1 MNARDLNAFEFMYNY
16 GSAEQFCS
24 SEERILFSSS
34 VLPRFLASQTDLA
47 IKFFF
52 FSYWYGLIVVLIFPN
67 KSKWTSD
74 LRKVKNTIELCFAFV
89 F

>member
-52 FSYWYGLIVVLIFPN
+52 FLLIIIVLIFPN
-67 KSKWTSD
+67 KSKWTS
-74 LRKVKNTIELCFAFV
+74 K
-89 F
+89 